1 MRKVLMVGSLIAVLA
16 AVVLSRSQ
24 YFDSRSATAPAEAN
38 LETSPAVLP
47 VKAPTPQPSP
57 DAQSAD
63 SRAQLPPMEEILA
76 TSIEEYMSRYN
87 TRSNRE
93 LRNMVKESDARIAKS
108 KFVERGNQGLLS
120 AEEKRAFAEELNRK
134 SALQILIIDRQLAS
148 IEGSLK

>member
-1 MRKVLMVGSLIAVLA
+1 MRKVLIVGSLIAVLA
-16 AVVLSRSQ
+16 AVALSRSK
-24 YFDSRSATAPAEAN
+24 YFDSRSATSPAEVNQEA
-38 LETSPAVLP
+38 SPGVLP
-47 VKAPTPQPSP
+47 VTVPSPQPTPGESP
-57 DAQSAD
+57 GA
-63 SRAQLPPMEEILA
+63 RVQLPPMEEIPA
-76 TSIEEYMSRYN
+76 TSIEEYISRYN

-93 LRNMVKESDARIAKS
+93 LRNMIRESDARIAQS